1 MSMKKNLL
9 SVVVPIYNEE
19 ESLPQS
25 LPSLIEYCQD
35 QKWTLVLVNDGS
47 TDGTK
52 SILEEYEPI
61 PGVDVFQHGIN
72 HGYGGAL
79 KTGISKVTTEY
90 IATMDADGQHNPE
103 DVLALLQLATNKQ
116 ADLVVGSRPPAFLS
130 NSFRSTGKWL
140 IRRFARFLMPLPIK
154 DLNSGFKLYRT
165 DLVQKYI
172 ELCPDSMAF
181 SDIITLV
188 FINQRHLVL
197 EHPISISKR
206 IAGKSTINIYTAFDT
221 LINILNIA
229 MMFNPLRVFLPLS
242 FLFVLLGMGWGLPF
256 ILMGRGLSVGA
267 VLAIFTGLL
276 FFVIGL
282 IAQQLSAIRLQ
293 LINQKSQQKES

>member
-1 MSMKKNLL
+1 MAEKSL
-9 SVVVPIYNEE
+9 SVVIPIYNEE
-19 ESLPQS
+19 EALPLF
-25 LPSLIEYCQD
+25 LPALIEYCHH
-35 QKWTLVLVNDGS
+35 KNWALVLVNDGS
-47 TDGTK
+47 TDQTK
-52 SILEEYEPI
+52 TILAEYASK
-61 PGVDVFQHGIN
+61 PGVHIHHHSIN

-79 KTGISKVTTEY
+79 KTGIANVYTPYIVT
-90 IATMDADGQHNPE
+90 IDADGQHNHE
-103 DVLALLQLATNKQ
+103 DIAALLEQASEQQ
-116 ADLVVGSRPPAFLS
+116 ADLVVGSRPPEFMAS
-130 NSFRSTGKWL
+130 SFRSTGKWI
-140 IRRFARFLMPLPIK
+140 IRSFARFLMPLPIK

-165 DLVQKYI
+165 QLAQSYI

-197 EHPISISKR
+197 EHPISIQKR
-206 IAGKSTINIYTAFDT
+206 IAGKSTINLYTAFDT

-242 FLFVLLGMGWGLPF
+242 ALFILLGIGWGLPF
-256 ILMGRGLSVGA
+256 ILMGRGLSVGS

-293 LINQKSQQKES
+293 LIHQKSQQKEN

>member
-1 MSMKKNLL
+1 MVNNAL

-19 ESLPQS
+19 ESLPLF
-25 LPSLIEYCQD
+25 LPGLVDYCQRKNWSLI
-35 QKWTLVLVNDGS
+35 LVNDGS
-47 TDGTK
+47 TDQTR
-52 SILEEYEPI
+52 SILGEYAPMPEVEVLHH
-61 PGVDVFQHGIN
+61 GVN

-79 KTGISKVTTEY
+79 KTGIANANTPYTVT
-90 IATMDADGQHNPE
+90 IDADGQHSHE
-103 DVLALLQLATNKQ
+103 DIEALFKRAIDEQ
-116 ADLVVGSRPPAFLS
+116 ADLIVGSRPPEFMAS
-130 NSFRSTGKWL
+130 SFRSTGKWI
-140 IRRFARFLMPLPIK
+140 IRSFARFLMPLPIK

-165 DLVQKYI
+165 QLAQKYL

-188 FINQRHLVL
+188 FINQRHLVF
-197 EHPISISKR
+197 EQPITIKQR
-206 IAGKSTINIYTAFDT
+206 LAGKSTINLYTAFDT
-221 LINILNIA
+221 FINILNIA

-242 FLFVLLGMGWGLPF
+242 FLFVLLGIAWGLPF

-293 LINQKSQQKES
+293 LINHKSRQKES

>member
-1 MSMKKNLL
+1 MENNIL

-19 ESLPQS
+19 EALPQL
-25 LPSLIEYCQD
+25 LPYLVEYCQD
-35 QKWTLVLVNDGS
+35 KKWTLVLVNDGS

-52 SILEEYEPI
+52 SILQEYEPI
-61 PGVDVFQHGIN
+61 PDVDVFHHGIN

-90 IATMDADGQHNPE
+90 TVTMDADGQHNPE
-103 DVLALLQLATNKQ
+103 DVVALSQLAMNKQ
-116 ADLVVGSRPPAFLS
+116 ADLVVGSRPPEFLS
-130 NSFRSTGKWL
+130 SSFRSTGKWF

-165 DLVQKYI
+165 DLVQKYL
-172 ELCPDSMAF
+172 ELCPDTMAF

-197 EHPISISKR
+197 EHPISIKKR

-221 LINILNIA
+221 LINVLNIA

-242 FLFVLLGMGWGLPF
+242 FIFILMGIGWGFP
-256 ILMGRGLSVGA
+256 IVLMGRGLSVGST
-267 VLAIFTGLL
+267 LAIFTGLL

-282 IAQQLSAIRLQ
+282 IANQLSAIRLQ
-293 LINQKSQQKES
+293 LINSKSRQKES

>member
-1 MSMKKNLL
+1 MKNSLL
-9 SVVVPIYNEE
+9 SVVVPIFNEE
-19 ESLPQS
+19 ESLPLF
-25 LPSLIEYCQD
+25 LPALIDYCQNK
-35 QKWTLVLVNDGS
+35 KWTLILVNDGS
-47 TDGTK
+47 TDQTK
-52 SILEEYEPI
+52 SILGEYAPVS
-61 PGVDVFQHGIN
+61 GVDVLHHGIN

-79 KTGISKVTTEY
+79 KTGISHANTPYAVT
-90 IATMDADGQHNPE
+90 IDADGQHSHE
-103 DVLALLQLATNKQ
+103 DIEALLLRAIDEQ
-116 ADLVVGSRPPAFLS
+116 ADLVVGSRPSEFIAS
-130 NSFRSTGKWL
+130 SFRSTGKWI
-140 IRRFARFLMPLPIK
+140 IRKFARFLMPLPVK

-165 DLVQKYI
+165 ELAQKYL

-197 EHPISISKR
+197 EQPITIKKR
-206 IAGKSTINIYTAFDT
+206 IAGKSTINLYTAFDT

-242 FLFVLLGMGWGLPF
+242 FLFVLLGIGWGLPF

-293 LINQKSQQKES
+293 LINHKTRQKES